1 MLRRTIQGS
10 MMKETHGLVYTALH
24 NSLFAERVN
33 LAWRAQLHSQ
43 KLAMRKALSFM
54 LTPCVEHI
62 MSFLELDDELVHVC
76 LLLRQRRSELGTPT
90 IQSRVV
96 SFLDIRFGVRRA
108 FRAIVLQYFWNNYV
122 GRPSDFK
129 GSTMHWTRVCQEIAD
144 YQFAH
149 SRCSASSGPRCLR
162 DKGRVSR
169 FREQL
174 DNLSYKKTNSAE

>member
-1 MLRRTIQGS
+1 MA
-10 MMKETHGLVYTALH
+10 KETHGLVYTRLYDTP
-24 NSLFAERVN
+24 LPERLN
-33 LAWRAQLHSQ
+33 RAWCTQLRCQ
-43 KLAMRKALSFM
+43 LMAMRKALSFM

-108 FRAIVLQYFWNNYV
+108 LRATVLQYFWNNYG
-122 GRPSDFK
+122 GRSPDFQ
-129 GSTMHWTRVCQEIAD
+129 GSTMHWRRVCQELAD
-144 YQFAH
+144 YEFAH
-149 SRCSASSGPRCLR
+149 SRCVC
-162 DKGRVSR
+162 DNVCVSR

-174 DNLSYKKTNSAE
+174 DNLIYKIHSTE